1 MALIEVRDVSKS
13 FVLGGETI
21 QALDRVSFD
30 IHAGDLICLVGP
42 SGSGKSTLMNILG
55 LLDLPEAG
63 TYRLDGNL
71 VSSLSDD
78 ELAHQRNQKLGFVFQ
93 SFHLLPRASA
103 LRNVEMPLVYS
114 ASYDRSYSDAKIR
127 EMATEALELVGL
139 GDRLDHKPNELS
151 GGQRQRVAIA
161 RALVNRPRLLL
172 ADEPTGNLDS
182 KSGKEI
188 LALFKRLNDQGVTV
202 AVVTHDPT
210 IAAQMKRV
218 LSVRDGQVQE
228 IKPGDAIPGLSL
240 GGGKS

>member
-1 MALIEVRDVSKS
+1 LALIEVRDVSKS

-127 EMATEALELVGL
+127 EMATEALVLVGL

-218 LSVRDGQVQE
+218 LSVRDGQIQE
-228 IKPGDAIPGLSL
+228 IKPGDPIPGLSL

>member
-1 MALIEVRDVSKS
+1 LALIEVRDVSKS

-114 ASYDRSYSDAKIR
+114 ASYDRSYSDAEIR
-127 EMATEALELVGL
+127 EMATEALVLVGL

-218 LSVRDGQVQE
+218 LSVRDGQIQE
-228 IKPGDAIPGLSL
+228 IKPGDPIPGLSL